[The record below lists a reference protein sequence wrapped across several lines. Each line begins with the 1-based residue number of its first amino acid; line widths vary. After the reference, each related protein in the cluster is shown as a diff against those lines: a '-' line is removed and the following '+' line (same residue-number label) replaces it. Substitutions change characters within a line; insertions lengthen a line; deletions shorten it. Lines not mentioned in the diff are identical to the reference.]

1 MMVIWF
7 MVTRNPNGISHE
19 KIMINLDGL
28 NGYNAI
34 HGPWG
39 KNSWPKAKIF
49 RKSSISGAISR
60 HWCHLCHVCLYAK
73 IVHHREWVPTIA
85 LYLRCSCLGLECQRV
100 LAERIEVLLTLPER
114 KKLSGKM
121 ENFLSGLTH
130 WNGPP
135 LLGGQEAF
143 EWDCKLRDW
152 RAKLKRFRESFLT
165 PLKPRRDLHG
175 ICTLS

>member
-1 MMVIWF
+1 M
-7 MVTRNPNGISHE
+7 GQ
-19 KIMINLDGL
+19 KILAESRM
-28 NGYNAI
+28 
-34 HGPWG
+34 
-39 KNSWPKAKIF
+39 F
-49 RKSSISGAISR
+49 RKSSISGAINR

-152 RAKLKRFRESFLT
+152 RAQTEALPRIIFDTAETKKGSAWHLHPVVIQHRTYGKYHGYLT
-165 PLKPRRDLHG
+165 WPWKTAHL
-175 ICTLS
+175 